1 MTSPKTRRG
10 KGPRRERKGRV
21 LDAYRVDVS
30 RALSRV
36 LGLAA
41 TLVLLGSMATGSA
54 LVMARVEGVP
64 ITLGRRTDVGVASQ
78 HRVGTA
84 PSATSIGLGAL
95 GLLLVLGGAGAAMVG
110 LRRVLREERYL
121 LLRSDGALFV
131 QGRRRRLVK
140 WQDVE
145 DVHHEGRE
153 LVFVCHD
160 GLSLTIEERYGG
172 VTLPELARRAASL
185 RRKALFGLLR

>member
-1 MTSPKTRRG
+1 M
-10 KGPRRERKGRV
+10 

-41 TLVLLGSMATGSA
+41 ALVLVGSMATGAA
-54 LVMARVEGVP
+54 LVLARLEGVP
-64 ITLGRRTDVGVASQ
+64 IAVGPRADLALASQ
-78 HRVGTA
+78 HRPSLS
-84 PSATSIGLGAL
+84 PSASPLGLGAL
-95 GLLLVLGGAGAAMVG
+95 GLFFVLGGAGTAIVG

-131 QGRRRRLVK
+131 QGRRRRLVR
-140 WQDVE
+140 WQDVQ
-145 DVHHEGRE
+145 DVRHEGRE
-153 LVFVCHD
+153 LVFHCHD
-160 GLSLTIEERYGG
+160 GRVLSIEERYGG
-172 VTLPELARRAASL
+172 VSLPELARRVASL

>member
-1 MTSPKTRRG
+1 M
-10 KGPRRERKGRV
+10 

-41 TLVLLGSMATGSA
+41 ALVLIGSMITGTA
-54 LVMARVEGVP
+54 LVMARLEGVP
-64 ITLGRRTDVGVASQ
+64 IALGRRANVGLVSQAQ
-78 HRVGTA
+78 HRIS
-84 PSATSIGLGAL
+84 PSASPLGLGAL
-95 GLLLVLGGAGAAMVG
+95 GLLVVLGGAATAIVG

-121 LLRSDGALFV
+121 LLRSDGAVFV

-145 DVHHEGRE
+145 DVRHHEGRE
-153 LVFVCHD
+153 LVFHCHD
-160 GLSLTIEERYGG
+160 GRELSIEERYGG
-172 VTLPELARRAASL
+172 VSLPELARRAASL

>member
-1 MTSPKTRRG
+1 M
-10 KGPRRERKGRV
+10 

-41 TLVLLGSMATGSA
+41 ALVLVGSMATGAA
-54 LVMARVEGVP
+54 LVLARLEGVP
-64 ITLGRRTDVGVASQ
+64 ITVGRRPDVAIATQAQPSV
-78 HRVGTA
+78 A
-84 PSATSIGLGAL
+84 PSASPLGLGAL
-95 GLLLVLGGAGAAMVG
+95 GLLFVLGGAATAIVG

-145 DVHHEGRE
+145 DVRHEGRE
-153 LVFVCHD
+153 LVFLCHD
-160 GLSLTIEERYGG
+160 GRALSIEERYGG
-172 VTLPELARRAASL
+172 VSLPELARRAALL
-185 RRKALFGLLR
+185 RRKALFGLLGPTSR

>member
-1 MTSPKTRRG
+1 
-10 KGPRRERKGRV
+10 V

-36 LGLAA
+36 IGLAA
-41 TLVLLGSMATGSA
+41 ALVLLGSMATGSA
-54 LVMARVEGVP
+54 LVMARLEGVP
-64 ITLGRRTDVGVASQ
+64 ISMGRRTDVAIGSQTQPGAS
-78 HRVGTA
+78 
-84 PSATSIGLGAL
+84 PSASPLGLGAL
-95 GLLLVLGGAGAAMVG
+95 GLFFVLAGAGTAIVG

-145 DVHHEGRE
+145 DVRHDGRE

-160 GLSLTIEERYGG
+160 GRELTIEERYGG
-172 VTLPELARRAASL
+172 VSLPELARRAASL